1 MRIDEP
7 ISVDLSPGGAPA
19 RFVWRGAV
27 YGVVSAPEPWIGRRA
42 WWEAPSARAP
52 RGAGGALLETSC
64 WRVDA
69 VALSGRAP
77 IRSDASYDLERCPRT
92 GDWRLAAVLDDADA
106 LLIA

>member
-7 ISVDLSPGGAPA
+7 ITVDLSPGGAPA
-19 RFVWRGAV
+19 RFIWRGAV

-42 WWEAPSARAP
+42 WWEGEAARAP
-52 RGAGGALLETSC
+52 RGAGPSLLETSC

-69 VALSGRAP
+69 IALTASAP
-77 IRSDASYDLERCPRT
+77 VQADASFDLERCPRS
-92 GDWRLAAVLDDADA
+92 GAWRLAAVLDDADA